1 MNKIE
6 NPALDK
12 ENAKFTIG
20 ALRQEIYMLGANDS
34 EFSSIDSI
42 LAELESGNISPQ
54 DAIDQV
60 TAIKEQKQSYH

>member
-1 MNKIE
+1 MNEIE
-6 NPALDK
+6 NPAFDK
-12 ENAKFTIG
+12 ENAKLAIG

-42 LAELESGNISPQ
+42 LSELESGSKSPQ

-60 TAIKEQKQSYH
+60 TAIKDQKQSYH

>member
-12 ENAKFTIG
+12 ENAKLTIG